1 MQEEKKVREEEQP
14 YLLWGC
20 FVNWS
25 VTLEKIEKGK
35 IKPSTE

>member
-1 MQEEKKVREEEQP
+1 MSKESEKSEDER
-14 YLLWGC
+14 YLLWDC

-35 IKPSTE
+35 ISREKD

>member
-1 MQEEKKVREEEQP
+1 MSEHLEKPKEDEA
-14 YLLWGC
+14 YLLWDC

-35 IKPSTE
+35 ITRKD